1 MGRTQKEA
9 LGFVRRQSRM
19 GKGGDEEEVTIL
31 ACGCC
36 CLVAG
41 PFIMMIVVLSMSDS
55 IAWNSYIARPDLL
68 CDDFGFVPKPYYL
81 ELLILGVTQ
90 IILKIIS
97 SDVKELETGPN
108 RLEVLYILFQ
118 VVTSWGSTISIF
130 NAFPLH
136 NEFPTTDGWY
146 DYNMVIYMF
155 SCSSACITGVQFLVN
170 GFMIVFENKALGEK
184 WQERWDKMTAKENG
198 VECSP
203 DTDSSSGTAAASG
216 SGAAVEI
223 CNGEEC
229 SPDTDSSSG
238 TAQASDSG
246 AAVEMGEGG
255 SEGTLEKKGR
265 MCECYYSV
273 KAFFKEPVECCNGL
287 PLAIWFGVSGTFML
301 LPILPALVTH
311 YFAMLWAYIWMFLPC
326 FLAAFGIMYLLV
338 EMMEDNVLENVPDC
352 CGSFILVMVR
362 CLLVFVALFIF
373 QAPMEIGC
381 FLYGYSLDAM
391 PADGNE
397 YTGAISQWWH
407 TRDMAAYF
415 DCVADRASDSAGAV
429 FDVLSWF

>member
-1 MGRTQKEA
+1 
-9 LGFVRRQSRM
+9 
-19 GKGGDEEEVTIL
+19 
-31 ACGCC
+31 
-36 CLVAG
+36 
-41 PFIMMIVVLSMSDS
+41 MMIVVLTMSDS
-55 IAWNSYIARPDLL
+55 IAWNSYIARPELL

-90 IILKIIS
+90 FILKIIS
-97 SDVKELETGPN
+97 SDVKKLETGPN

-146 DYNMVIYMF
+146 DYNMVVYMF

-170 GFMIVFENKALGEK
+170 AFMIAFEEGALGEK
-184 WQERWDKMTAKENG
+184 LKKKSVDWREEWTTERR
-198 VECSP
+198 
-203 DTDSSSGTAAASG
+203 AAFY
-216 SGAAVEI
+216 
-223 CNGEEC
+223 
-229 SPDTDSSSG
+229 DTDSSSG
-238 TAQASDSG
+238 TAQASGSGAAVEMGNREECSSDTDSSSGTAQGSSSG

-255 SEGTLEKKGR
+255 SEGTLEKKGC
-265 MCECYYSV
+265 MCDCFYSV
-273 KAFFKEPVECCNGL
+273 KAFLKEPVECCNETWL
-287 PLAIWFGVSGTFML
+287 VYWLGVSGTFML

-311 YFAMLWAYIWMFLPC
+311 YFAMVWAYCWMFLPC

-338 EMMEDNVLENVPDC
+338 DMAEGGALENVPDC
-352 CGSFILVMVR
+352 CASFILVMVR
-362 CLLVFVALFIF
+362 CLLVFVMLFIF

-407 TRDMAAYF
+407 TRDTAAYF

>member
-1 MGRTQKEA
+1 MG
-9 LGFVRRQSRM
+9 
-19 GKGGDEEEVTIL
+19 
-31 ACGCC
+31 
-36 CLVAG
+36 
-41 PFIMMIVVLSMSDS
+41 
-55 IAWNSYIARPDLL
+55 
-68 CDDFGFVPKPYYL
+68 YYL

-90 IILKIIS
+90 FILKIIS
-97 SDVKELETGPN
+97 SDVKKFDAGPD

-118 VVTSWGSTISIF
+118 VVTCWGSTISIF

-170 GFMIVFENKALGEK
+170 GVMIVFENKALGEK

-198 VECSP
+198 V
-203 DTDSSSGTAAASG
+203 
-216 SGAAVEI
+216 
-223 CNGEEC
+223 EC

-273 KAFFKEPVECCNGL
+273 KAFFKEPVKCCNGL

-407 TRDMAAYF
+407 TRDTAAYF

>member
-1 MGRTQKEA
+1 MG
-9 LGFVRRQSRM
+9 VRRQSRM

-81 ELLILGVTQ
+81 EMIILGVTQ

-118 VVTSWGSTISIF
+118 AVTSWGSTISIF

-146 DYNMVIYMF
+146 DYNMVVYMF

-170 GFMIVFENKALGEK
+170 AFMIAFEEGALGEK
-184 WQERWDKMTAKENG
+184 LKKKGVDWREEWTTERR
-198 VECSP
+198 
-203 DTDSSSGTAAASG
+203 AAF
-216 SGAAVEI
+216 
-223 CNGEEC
+223 
-229 SPDTDSSSG
+229 
-238 TAQASDSG
+238 
-246 AAVEMGEGG
+246 EMGEGG
-255 SEGTLEKKGR
+255 SEGTLEKKGC
-265 MCECYYSV
+265 MCDCFYSV
-273 KAFFKEPVECCNGL
+273 KAFLKEPVECCDETY
-287 PLAIWFGVSGTFML
+287 LAYWLGVSGIFML

-311 YFAMLWAYIWMFLPC
+311 YFAMVWAYIWMFLPC
-326 FLAAFGIMYLLV
+326 FSGSVWFMYLLV
-338 EMMEDNVLENVPDC
+338 DMAEGGALENVPDC

-362 CLLVFVALFIF
+362 CLLVFVMLFLF

-397 YTGAISQWWH
+397 YTGAISQ
-407 TRDMAAYF
+407 
-415 DCVADRASDSAGAV
+415 
-429 FDVLSWF
+429 

>member
-1 MGRTQKEA
+1 MGGAGKAE
-9 LGFVRRQSRM
+9 M
-19 GKGGDEEEVTIL
+19 GKGGDDDGIQGGL
-31 ACGCC
+31 LICGCC
-36 CLVAG
+36 CLVVG
-41 PFIMMIVVLSMSDS
+41 PLTMMIVVLTMKDS

-81 ELLILGVTQ
+81 ELLILVVTQ
-90 IILKIIS
+90 VILKIIS
-97 SDVKELETGPN
+97 SDLNRKRHNADIGPN
-108 RLEVLYILFQ
+108 LLEVPYILFQ

-146 DYNMVIYMF
+146 DYNMVVYMF

-170 GFMIVFENKALGEK
+170 AFMIAFEEGALGEK
-184 WQERWDKMTAKENG
+184 LKKKSVDWREEWTTERR
-198 VECSP
+198 
-203 DTDSSSGTAAASG
+203 AAFY
-216 SGAAVEI
+216 
-223 CNGEEC
+223 
-229 SPDTDSSSG
+229 DTDSSSG
-238 TAQASDSG
+238 TAQASGSG

-255 SEGTLEKKGR
+255 SEGTLEKKGC
-265 MCECYYSV
+265 MCDCFYSV
-273 KAFFKEPVECCNGL
+273 KAFLKEPVECCNETWL
-287 PLAIWFGVSGTFML
+287 VYWLGVSGTFML

-311 YFAMLWAYIWMFLPC
+311 YFAMVWAYCWMFLPC
-326 FLAAFGIMYLLV
+326 FAVAFGIMFLLS
-338 EMMEDNVLENVPDC
+338 EMMEENVLENVPDC
-352 CGSFILVMVR
+352 CASFILVMVR
-362 CLLVFVALFIF
+362 CLLVFVMLFIF

-381 FLYGYSLDAM
+381 FQYGYSLDAM

-407 TRDMAAYF
+407 TRDTAAYF

>member
-1 MGRTQKEA
+1 MG
-9 LGFVRRQSRM
+9 VRRQSRM
-19 GKGGDEEEVTIL
+19 GKGGDEVPAGLIL

-41 PFIMMIVVLSMSDS
+41 PFIMMIVVLTMSDS
-55 IAWNSYIARPDLL
+55 IAWNSYIARPELL

-90 IILKIIS
+90 FILKIIS
-97 SDVKELETGPN
+97 SDVKKFDAGPN

-118 VVTSWGSTISIF
+118 VVTCWGSTISIF

-146 DYNMVIYMF
+146 DYNMVVYMF

-170 GFMIVFENKALGEK
+170 GFMIVFEEGALGEK
-184 WQERWDKMTAKENG
+184 LKKKGVDWREEWTTERR
-198 VECSP
+198 
-203 DTDSSSGTAAASG
+203 AAFY
-216 SGAAVEI
+216 
-223 CNGEEC
+223 
-229 SPDTDSSSG
+229 DTDSSSG
-238 TAQASDSG
+238 TAQASGSG

-255 SEGTLEKKGR
+255 SEGTLEKKGC
-265 MCECYYSV
+265 MCDCFYSV
-273 KAFFKEPVECCNGL
+273 KAFLKEPVECCDETY
-287 PLAIWFGVSGTFML
+287 LAYWLGVSGIFML

-311 YFAMLWAYIWMFLPC
+311 YFAMVWAYIWMFLPC
-326 FLAAFGIMYLLV
+326 FSGSVWIMYLLV
-338 EMMEDNVLENVPDC
+338 DMAEGGALENVPDC
-352 CGSFILVMVR
+352 CGSFILGMAR
-362 CLLVFVALFIF
+362 CLLVFVMLFLF

-407 TRDMAAYF
+407 TRDTAAYF

>member
-1 MGRTQKEA
+1 MGGAGKAE
-9 LGFVRRQSRM
+9 M
-19 GKGGDEEEVTIL
+19 GKGGDDDGIQGGL
-31 ACGCC
+31 LICGCC
-36 CLVAG
+36 CLVVG
-41 PFIMMIVVLSMSDS
+41 PLTMMIVVLTMKDS

-81 ELLILGVTQ
+81 ELLILVVTQ
-90 IILKIIS
+90 VILKIIS
-97 SDVKELETGPN
+97 SDLNRKRHNADIGPN
-108 RLEVLYILFQ
+108 LLEVPYILFQ

-146 DYNMVIYMF
+146 DYNMVVYMF

-170 GFMIVFENKALGEK
+170 AFMIAFEQGALGEK
-184 WQERWDKMTAKENG
+184 FQERWETMTGEKKGED
-198 VECSP
+198 CSP
-203 DTDSSSGTAAASG
+203 Y
-216 SGAAVEI
+216 
-223 CNGEEC
+223 
-229 SPDTDSSSG
+229 TDSSSG
-238 TAQASDSG
+238 TAQGSSSG

-255 SEGTLEKKGR
+255 STKDLEKKGC
-265 MCECYYSV
+265 MCDCYYAV
-273 KAFFKEPVECCNGL
+273 KDFFKEEAFPNADVC
-287 PLAIWFGVSGTFML
+287 PLYVWFLCSGTFML

-311 YFAMLWAYIWMFLPC
+311 YFAMVWAYFWMFIPC
-326 FLAAFGIMYLLV
+326 FLVAFGIIYLLCH
-338 EMMEDNVLENVPDC
+338 MMKENVLEDVPDC
-352 CGSFILVMVR
+352 CESFILLMVR

-407 TRDMAAYF
+407 TRDTAAYF